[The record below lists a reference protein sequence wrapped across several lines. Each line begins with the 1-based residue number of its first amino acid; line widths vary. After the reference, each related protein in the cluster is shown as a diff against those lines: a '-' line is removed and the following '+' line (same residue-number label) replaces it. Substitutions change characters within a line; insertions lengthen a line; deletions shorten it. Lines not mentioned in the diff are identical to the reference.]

1 MFSSNFAVTDPGGGS
16 GGSGP
21 PLSNLTLTTLRLKFL
36 HRQDRISLFNWLI
49 FLRKCAW
56 HFSTKLNSRDIEKC
70 NCFWYP
76 LWSVR
81 LCSQSSISRASGDR
95 CSQIEIG
102 RFCFLSW
109 STIMAIS
116 RPITTFFQ
124 PVKSS
129 DIENETVNGE
139 EAEAE
144 ATEFENGKLFYA
156 FIPFPEKCQWLWFRS
171 KHLYVCRF
179 NWAFWFWCRSLSG
192 RSSFKWC
199 YRR

>member
-21 PLSNLTLTTLRLKFL
+21 PYQTWRLQL
-36 HRQDRISLFNWLI
+36 WDWNSYIDRIVYHFLTGWF

-56 HFSTKLNSRDIEKC
+56 HFSTKLNSRDIEKF
-70 NCFWYP
+70 NCFGYP

-81 LCSQSSISRASGDR
+81 LCSQSSISRASGGR

-156 FIPFPEKCQWLWFRS
+156 FIPFPEKC
-171 KHLYVCRF
+171 
-179 NWAFWFWCRSLSG
+179 
-192 RSSFKWC
+192 
-199 YRR
+199 